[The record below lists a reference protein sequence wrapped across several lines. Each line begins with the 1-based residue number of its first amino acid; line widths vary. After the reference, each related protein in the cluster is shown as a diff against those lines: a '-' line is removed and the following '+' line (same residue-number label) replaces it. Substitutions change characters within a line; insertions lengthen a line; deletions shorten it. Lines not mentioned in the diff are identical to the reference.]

1 MGAFKP
7 FRQISF
13 WVFSIILSIFI
24 TPSFGEDDSRKIPP
38 WNDLSPP
45 PSSQERTNFSPF
57 KPSIA
62 VVVGVLTTM
71 FSITFLLLLYAKH
84 CKRVNDVIYSN
95 HSGFAPSTARK
106 NSGIDRAVIVSLPI
120 FRFGALRGQKDGLE
134 CAVCLMRFEPT
145 EVLRLLP
152 KCKHAFH
159 VECVDTWL
167 DSHSTCPL
175 CRYRVDPE
183 DILLIE
189 DVKILHENQLVL
201 PPSENLD
208 ADSQRRNRPET
219 EAKLNPEFRRVSGR
233 HSSAGESATGF
244 LQLVSQDQ
252 RERELSSCS
261 NDLTS
266 FRRSLDSARF
276 IKKNESVAVGCFD
289 RPRKDGLLLTDGLLA
304 DRKSFE
310 RRFEHRI
317 IISAGGSSG
326 GFHHR
331 WSDVQPSDLLYLR
344 SEMIISDSRRFSS
357 GSSRPSVK
365 RQQHQL
371 MLMMPLHSIDGGRT
385 SGSSVINSRSVSE
398 ITGLRRFSNS
408 NSIINRNHRGQRA
421 GLVSRWLA
429 WISSRSQSLPAV
441 RSDRSTDICS
451 IV

>member
-134 CAVCLMRFEPT
+134 CAVCLM
-145 EVLRLLP
+145 
-152 KCKHAFH
+152 
-159 VECVDTWL
+159 
-167 DSHSTCPL
+167 
-175 CRYRVDPE
+175 RYRVDPE